1 MEVIFM
7 RHVFC
12 EHFCEIRILRDW
24 REGFYQENAMAADT
38 PERRMTERR
47 VEVERRGQGLH
58 PLGGSG
64 GRGIAEMLDP
74 AGEEAYWRENY
85 EAQPHFEAGYAY
97 DDYHPAYRAGW
108 EGRARYEGRN
118 FDDVERDLRADYE
131 RRRGGSRL
139 DWERCRE
146 AARAAWNR
154 FDATDD
160 FERSQ

>member
-7 RHVFC
+7 AAH
-12 EHFCEIRILRDW
+12 ILRD
-24 REGFYQENAMAADT
+24 RVQGFYQENAMAGST
-38 PERRMTERR
+38 SERRS
-47 VEVERRGQGLH
+47 VERRAGIDRRKASASG
-58 PLGGSG
+58 LGGSG
-64 GRGIAEMLDP
+64 SRGIADMLDP

-85 EAQPHFEAGYAY
+85 ESQPHYEAGYTY

-108 EGRARYEGRN
+108 EGRARYEGRS
-118 FDDVERDLRADYE
+118 FQEVERELQADYE
-131 RRRGGSRL
+131 RRRGASRL
-139 DWERCRE
+139 DWTKCRE

>member
-7 RHVFC
+7 AAH
-12 EHFCEIRILRDW
+12 ILRD
-24 REGFYQENAMAADT
+24 RVKGFYQEKWMAGFTLDRRQAD
-38 PERRMTERR
+38 RRTG
-47 VEVERRGQGLH
+47 VERRGPGS
-58 PLGGSG
+58 PALGGPA

-85 EAQPHFEAGYAY
+85 ATQPYYQPGYTY

-108 EGRARYEGRN
+108 EGRARHEGRS
-118 FDDVERDLRADYE
+118 FEEVEHDLAAEYE
-131 RRRGGSRL
+131 RHRGSSRL
-139 DWERCRE
+139 GWDASRA

>member
-1 MEVIFM
+1 
-7 RHVFC
+7 
-12 EHFCEIRILRDW
+12 
-24 REGFYQENAMAADT
+24 
-38 PERRMTERR
+38 MTERR
-47 VEVERRGQGLH
+47 VGAERRRDSVH

-85 EAQPHFEAGYAY
+85 HQQPYYEAGCTY

-108 EGRARYEGRN
+108 EGRARYEGRS
-118 FDDVERDLRADYE
+118 FAEVEGELRADYE
-131 RRRGGSRL
+131 RRRGNSRL

-146 AARAAWNR
+146 AARSAWNR

>member
-7 RHVFC
+7 AA
-12 EHFCEIRILRDW
+12 RILRD
-24 REGFYQENAMAADT
+24 RGKGFYQENAMAAFT
-38 PERRMTERR
+38 PDRRMTERR
-47 VEVERRGQGLH
+47 VGAERRRDSVH

-85 EAQPHFEAGYAY
+85 HQQPYYEAGCTY

-108 EGRARYEGRN
+108 EGRARYEGRS
-118 FDDVERDLRADYE
+118 FAEVEGELRADYE
-131 RRRGGSRL
+131 RRRGNSRL

-146 AARAAWNR
+146 AARSAWNR